1 MTNEAAA
8 KAEDRAPGK
17 TTHRIFFS
25 ESFDFDQKVIRKI
38 ALEEVGHYETTVGL
52 AGTGIGQDVYL
63 IKPVIPKAKVRH
75 SYFRVS
81 PRNWSAAWSAFEKR
95 EPALKPV
102 GDAHYH
108 PESYSREVDWGCS
121 SPHPSS
127 TDRGNSLTQAG
138 LYFPFNLQTT
148 EHETVLNA
156 AGTQGE
162 DGALVLPIDRMRSL
176 YLRIKGLAG
185 PEGVIQAL
193 YREKER
199 RAYWASVI
207 YPSNAD
213 HRHLHA
219 SMIAHNVQARSG
231 DEIQVRIL
239 DEVPAVR
246 LSDVEMAERT
256 GIALEKIRS
265 TIDPGEVRKEV
276 RAKYR
281 KAKEHSYW
289 RRHDD
294 DGDDEDDRARGR
306 SVGWGTTQDYPV
318 VAYGGGFAAFGCG
331 SEEDRRRD
339 PKEVAQMLR
348 KAAEWI
354 EKDRT
359 TADGVWDR
367 RLETHREEAIWD
379 LSACIH
385 WLRSRQ
391 PWGKA

>member
-1 MTNEAAA
+1 MKKDAAA
-8 KAEDRAPGK
+8 TSPANAPKGPS
-17 TTHRIFFS
+17 HRICFS
-25 ESFDFDQKVIRKI
+25 ESFDFDQKVIRDI

-52 AGTGIGQDVYL
+52 AGIVIGQDVYI

-75 SYFRVS
+75 SYFHVS
-81 PRNWSAAWSAFEKR
+81 PRNWSAAWSAIEKR

-108 PESYSREVDWGCS
+108 PESYAREYDYGCS
-121 SPHPSS
+121 SPLPSS
-127 TDRGNSLTQAG
+127 TDRGNSLKQAG

-148 EHETVLNA
+148 EHETELKA
-156 AGTQGE
+156 DEAREE

-176 YLRIKGLAG
+176 YLRLEGLAG
-185 PEGVIQAL
+185 PEGIIQAL

-219 SMIAHNVQARSG
+219 SMIAHNVQARNG

-239 DEVPAVR
+239 DEVPVVR
-246 LSDVEMAERT
+246 LSDEEMAERT
-256 GIALEKIRS
+256 GIAIEKIR
-265 TIDPGEVRKEV
+265 TMIDPEDVRKEV

-281 KAKEHSYW
+281 KAKEYSYW
-289 RRHDD
+289 RRNDD
-294 DGDDEDDRARGR
+294 DGDDEDDRERGR
-306 SVGWGTTQDYPV
+306 RAGWGTAVDYPLV
-318 VAYGGGFAAFGCG
+318 VYSGGLSCCG
-331 SEEDRRRD
+331 GEEDRRRD

-348 KAAEWI
+348 KAADMI

-359 TADGVWDR
+359 LAADVWDR
-367 RLETHREEAIWD
+367 RQEACREEAIWD
-379 LSACIH
+379 LSACIR
-385 WLRSRQ
+385 WLRTRQ

>member
-1 MTNEAAA
+1 MKKDSAATSP
-8 KAEDRAPGK
+8 DNAPKGPS
-17 TTHRIFFS
+17 HRICFS
-25 ESFDFDQKVIRKI
+25 ESFDFDQKVIRDI

-52 AGTGIGQDVYL
+52 AGIVIGQDVYL

-81 PRNWSAAWSAFEKR
+81 PYNWSAAWSAFEKR

-138 LYFPFNLQTT
+138 LYFPFNLQTI
-148 EHETVLNA
+148 EHETELKA
-156 AGTQGE
+156 DEAREE
-162 DGALVLPIDRMRSL
+162 DGALVIPIDRMRSL
-176 YLRIKGLAG
+176 YLRLEGLAG
-185 PEGVIQAL
+185 PEGIIQAL

-219 SMIAHNVQARSG
+219 SMIAHNVQARNG

-239 DEVPAVR
+239 DEVPVVR
-246 LSDVEMAERT
+246 LSDEEMAERT
-256 GIALEKIRS
+256 GIAIEKIR
-265 TIDPGEVRKEV
+265 TMINPEDVRKEV

-281 KAKEHSYW
+281 KAKEYSYW
-289 RRHDD
+289 RRNDD
-294 DGDDEDDRARGR
+294 DGDDEDDRDRGR
-306 SVGWGTTQDYPV
+306 RVGWGTAVDYPLV
-318 VAYGGGFAAFGCG
+318 VYSGGLSCCG
-331 SEEDRRRD
+331 GEENRRRD
-339 PKEVAQMLR
+339 PTEVVQMLR
-348 KAAEWI
+348 KAADLI
-354 EKDRT
+354 EQDRAR
-359 TADGVWDR
+359 ADGAWDR
-367 RLETHREEAIWD
+367 QKEARREEAIWD
-379 LSACIH
+379 LSACIR
-385 WLRSRQ
+385 WLRNRQ

>member
-1 MTNEAAA
+1 MKNEAAA
-8 KAEDRAPGK
+8 KTEDRAPDK
-17 TTHRIFFS
+17 ATHRIFFS
-25 ESFDFDQKVIRKI
+25 ESFDFDQKVIRDI

-63 IKPVIPKAKVRH
+63 IKAVIPKAKVRH
-75 SYFRVS
+75 SYFHVS
-81 PRNWSAAWSAFEKR
+81 PPNWSAAWSAFEKR

-108 PESYSREVDWGCS
+108 PESYSHEYDWGCR

-127 TDRGNSLTQAG
+127 TDRGNSLKQAG
-138 LYFPFNLQTT
+138 LYFPFNLQTV
-148 EHETVLNA
+148 EYETAINTDEA
-156 AGTQGE
+156 REE

-176 YLRIKGLAG
+176 YLRIEGLAS
-185 PEGVIQAL
+185 PEGIIQAL
-193 YREKER
+193 YRERER

-219 SMIAHNVQARSG
+219 SMIAHNVQAHNG

-239 DEVPAVR
+239 DEVPVVR
-246 LSDVEMAERT
+246 LSDEETAERT
-256 GIALEKIRS
+256 GIAIEKIR
-265 TIDPGEVRKEV
+265 TMINPEQVRKEV

-281 KAKEHSYW
+281 KAKEYSYW

-294 DGDDEDDRARGR
+294 DGDDEDDRGRGR
-306 SVGWGTTQDYPV
+306 RVGWGTAVDYPLV
-318 VAYGGGFAAFGCG
+318 VYSGGLSCCGGG
-331 SEEDRRRD
+331 EEDRRRD

-348 KAAEWI
+348 KAADLI
-354 EKDRT
+354 EQERSR
-359 TADGVWDR
+359 ADGVWDR
-367 RLETHREEAIWD
+367 RQEARREEAIWD
-379 LSACIH
+379 LSACIR
-385 WLRSRQ
+385 WLRTRQ